1 MRKRI
6 INNQMK
12 IWIAKILQRW
22 RIMTSLR
29 EETLAKI
36 KKYFT
41 GNKNKIN
48 TLKSPLKK
56 LLKVKIHRFIN
67 ISKQIFYIKN

>member
-1 MRKRI
+1 MRKRN

-12 IWIAKILQRW
+12 IWIAKIPQRW
-22 RIMTSLR
+22 RIMIWLR

-41 GNKNKIN
+41 GNKSRIN
-48 TLKSPLKK
+48 SLKSPLKK
-56 LLKVKIHRFIN
+56 LSKVKILRFIN
-67 ISKQIFYIKN
+67 ISKQIFNIKN